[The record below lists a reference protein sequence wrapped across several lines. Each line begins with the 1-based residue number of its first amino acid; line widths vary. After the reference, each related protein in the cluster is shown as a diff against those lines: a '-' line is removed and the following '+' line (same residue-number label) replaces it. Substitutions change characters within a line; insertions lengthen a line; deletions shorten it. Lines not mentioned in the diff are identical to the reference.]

1 MATREINVLNE
12 LGLKQRQQQS
22 KLLALALSKP
32 EYYYELREEVEERVL
47 HAITKNVYTLFKDL
61 LIDGKAP
68 NLAGTGIEDIE
79 YKGIDGNKNQKFK
92 PAVPESDVIAFCLD
106 IADMIESKCE
116 ECIEILLPKDKN
128 QLAMNKQRSILK
140 ARTGLD

>member
-12 LGLKQRQQQS
+12 LGLMQRKQQS
-22 KLLALALSKP
+22 KLLSLALSKP
-32 EYYYELREEVEERVL
+32 EYYYELREKIEERVL
-47 HAITKNVYTLFKDL
+47 HAITKNVYDLFKNL
-61 LIDGKAP
+61 LIEGMAP
-68 NLAGTGIEDIE
+68 EIGGGDPTQIK
-79 YKGIDGNKNQKFK
+79 YKGIDGVENQDFK